1 MTAGS
6 RITHWL
12 AGICW
17 VVMLCIGI
25 HGGAG
30 AAADDDMQ
38 SAIAALEKK
47 WAAISYHLPK
57 EKQEAA
63 FRALSQ
69 QAEAVARQFPGEA
82 LPLAWRGII
91 LCSWAEAQGGLG
103 ALDHVIAARDVFLQ
117 AKKIDAHAMA
127 GAVDGYLGTLYHA
140 VPGWPIGFGD
150 KAKAAAYFR
159 QAVSE
164 NPPSIDINFLYGHYL
179 FEMGDEVQAK
189 QYLTAALAMPLRP
202 DHVDYDNGRRQDI
215 TETLAKMK

>member
-1 MTAGS
+1 M
-6 RITHWL
+6 RWL
-12 AGICW
+12 AGICCA
-17 VVMLCIGI
+17 MLLCIGI
-25 HGGAG
+25 HGGARA
-30 AAADDDMQ
+30 AAADDMQ
-38 SAIAALEKK
+38 GAIGALEKK
-47 WAAISYHLPK
+47 WAAISYQMPK
-57 EKQEAA
+57 EKQETA
-63 FRALSQ
+63 FQALSQ

-82 LPLAWRGII
+82 LPQAWRGII

-117 AKKIDAHAMA
+117 AKKIDPHVMA
-127 GAVDGYLGTLYHA
+127 GTVDGYLGTLYHA

-179 FEMGDEVQAK
+179 FEMGEDAQAK

-202 DHVDYDNGRRQDI
+202 DHVDYDDGRRQDI
-215 TETLAKMK
+215 RETLAKMK